1 MKSAD
6 MVRALLLSGIVLMP
20 ACARNVGY
28 SGRGVFNEVLTSSP
42 TALAD
47 AERVDAAQHLYTD
60 GLFDRAREAVD
71 GLLADGVRHPQVFML
86 KAQLLR
92 QAGDLDGAISWCAKA
107 VEASPAWV
115 EPRVLAAQIH
125 LARER
130 YAAAASLFEDIDR
143 LAPRG
148 PWGAYG
154 QAVVAAQ
161 RGDHAQAI
169 SFCERALERDP
180 DHEPSI
186 QLRAQLARLK
196 GDTLGEERLL
206 ARYVALQPM
215 DAEARVRL
223 GELAQAAGRMEDA
236 RRQLMRAYE
245 LEPRPSTAAQLA
257 DLARLANDVDDER
270 RWRQRSGAPLRNP
283 DEEPVSQPLVQ

>member
-1 MKSAD
+1 
-6 MVRALLLSGIVLMP
+6 
-20 ACARNVGY
+20 
-28 SGRGVFNEVLTSSP
+28 
-42 TALAD
+42 
-47 AERVDAAQHLYTD
+47 
-60 GLFDRAREAVD
+60 
-71 GLLADGVRHPQVFML
+71 
-86 KAQLLR
+86 
-92 QAGDLDGAISWCAKA
+92 
-107 VEASPAWV
+107 
-115 EPRVLAAQIH
+115 
-125 LARER
+125 
-130 YAAAASLFEDIDR
+130 LFEDIDR